1 MRDDDIKYWFSLE
14 NGVHVPVRE
23 GESKREAVSKAI
35 NNKMSRVERNKDKY
49 AKIDNFKKK
58 KKSNNKIS
66 DEENEQD
73 QKRIRELAEKY
84 KNSNSKEEKQ
94 KLSDE
99 ARKIQSKYRNED
111 RKIVKMVKRGNK
123 YIPIRKGEDEKKVL
137 KEHDLRNNKNYI
149 NKIKEEQYKENL
161 LQNGI
166 RLDLSEKAGK
176 DVAEAKKRRE
186 TVIDYDKR
194 ASRAD
199 MIKYTIGNRKKINNW
214 VKEYNENDDLRNKVE
229 RKILN
234 REGLTLKEYYG
245 YLGSKPREGDIIL
258 SGGKD
263 GEDVRVGKN
272 GKLEEIKNYR
282 RRKGK

>member
-1 MRDDDIKYWFSLE
+1 MRDDDIKWITI
-14 NGVHVPVRE
+14 NGQHVPIHE
-23 GESKREAVSKAI
+23 GESKREAVSKFI
-35 NNKMSRVERNKDKY
+35 SNKTKRNN
-49 AKIDNFKKK
+49 AKIQEFKSKK
-58 KKSNNKIS
+58 QSNNKI
-66 DEENEQD
+66 
-73 QKRIRELAEKY
+73 K
-84 KNSNSKEEKQ
+84 
-94 KLSDE
+94 
-99 ARKIQSKYRNED
+99 
-111 RKIVKMVKRGNK
+111 KMVKRGNT
-123 YIPIRKGEDEKKVL
+123 YIPIRENEDEKKIL
-137 KEHDLRNNKNYI
+137 KEHNLRNNKNYI

-166 RLDLSEKAGK
+166 RLDLSEQAGK

-214 VKEYNENDDLRNKVE
+214 VKEYNENEDLRNSVE
-229 RKILN
+229 KKILN
-234 REGLTLKEYYG
+234 RKGLTLKEYYG

-258 SGGKD
+258 SGGKN

-272 GKLEEIKNYR
+272 GKLEEIKKYR